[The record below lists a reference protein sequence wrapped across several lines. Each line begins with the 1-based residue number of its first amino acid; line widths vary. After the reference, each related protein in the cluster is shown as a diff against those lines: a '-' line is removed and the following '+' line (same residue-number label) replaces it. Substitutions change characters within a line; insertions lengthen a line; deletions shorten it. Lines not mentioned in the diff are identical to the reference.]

1 MIQTASAPETAQIT
15 KQPACPVCLHSDTT
29 RFAFERH
36 GDFIYSC
43 GSCSLEFQFPQPSE
57 EKLASIYSG
66 DYFLGST
73 NAEALENQ
81 RALKRATAVLYLDVL
96 ASFLKRNARLL
107 EIGCGHGE
115 FLLEAQ
121 CRGYAV
127 EGLEYSQHAT
137 AEANSQL
144 GRNAVRVGSPE
155 MDCLDPSAYS
165 LIAAFDVIEHLRRPR
180 QTMEYLHTALEPDGM
195 IAIVTPSLD
204 SWSRHLLGRHWMEYK
219 TEHLTYFGR
228 KSLAR
233 LLDITGFTDVQFVP
247 NYKTL
252 NLAYVSAHF
261 ERFPVPA
268 ATPMMRLLHRIA
280 PAKLARRPVNVVA
293 SGVMAMA
300 RKGR

>member
-1 MIQTASAPETAQIT
+1 MIQTASAPATAQIT

-144 GRNAVRVGSPE
+144 GRNAVRVRSPE
-155 MDCLDPSAYS
+155 MDFLGPASYS
-165 LIAAFDVIEHLRRPR
+165 LIASFHGLEH
-180 QTMEYLHTALEPDGM
+180 
-195 IAIVTPSLD
+195 
-204 SWSRHLLGRHWMEYK
+204 
-219 TEHLTYFGR
+219 
-228 KSLAR
+228 
-233 LLDITGFTDVQFVP
+233 
-247 NYKTL
+247 
-252 NLAYVSAHF
+252 
-261 ERFPVPA
+261 
-268 ATPMMRLLHRIA
+268 
-280 PAKLARRPVNVVA
+280 
-293 SGVMAMA
+293 
-300 RKGR
+300 